1 MDPRVLEKMIPY
13 MTNAYAN
20 CHSQHQAGRT
30 VAQAVEE
37 GRAHVAKVINAQP
50 NEVIFTSGATESNN
64 IAIKGVAKYYGHEKD
79 HVITSK
85 IEHKCVLESVR
96 SLEAEGFNA
105 HYVGVDTD
113 GRLKMDELADIL
125 KTHSGKVS
133 LVSVMGAN
141 NEVGVVQ
148 DLKKIGQLAHDHKAL
163 FHTDCAQMVGKKP
176 LDVRADNIDL
186 MSISGHKMYG
196 PKGVGAL
203 FINKKN
209 RVRLVPLTVGGGQEN
224 NLRSGTVPVFLC
236 VGMGAAA
243 EILETEMPKDI
254 KHYEELTKYAL
265 EQLKDVKQM
274 TLNGSTTDRIA
285 SNLNVSFIGVEGES
299 LMLAID
305 DKVAVSTGS
314 ACTSQ
319 SLEPSHVLHSMG
331 LGPEAAHTAVRIG
344 FGRFTTKEDVKN
356 GMDTIKHEVNRLREI
371 SCLWEEK

>member
-265 EQLKDVKQM
+265 EQLKDVDNKVI
-274 TLNGSTTDRIA
+274 NGSTKNRII
-285 SNLNVSFIGVEGES
+285 SNLSISFLGVKGSE
-299 LMLAID
+299 LMAAID

-314 ACTSQ
+314 ACNSQ
-319 SLEPSHVLHSMG
+319 SHKSSHVLTAMG
-331 LGPEAAHTAVRIG
+331 LSDDQKNSAVRFG
-344 FGRFTTKEDVKN
+344 FGRFTTKDDVKF
-356 GMDTIKHEVNRLREI
+356 GMNVVAKEI
-371 SCLWEEK
+371 NELKKRSNQNE

>member
-13 MTNAYAN
+13 MTNAYAI

-243 EILETEMPKDI
+243 EILETEIPKDT
-254 KHYEELTKYAL
+254 KHYEDLTKYAL
-265 EQLKDVKQM
+265 EQLKDVDNKVI
-274 TLNGSTTDRIA
+274 NGSTKNRIV
-285 SNLNVSFIGVEGES
+285 SNLSISFLGVKGSE
-299 LMLAID
+299 LMAAID

-314 ACTSQ
+314 ACNSQ
-319 SLEPSHVLHSMG
+319 SHKSSHVLTAMG
-331 LGPEAAHTAVRIG
+331 LSEDQKNSAVRFG
-344 FGRFTTKEDVKN
+344 FGRFTTKDDVKF
-356 GMDTIKHEVNRLREI
+356 GMDVVVKEI
-371 SCLWEEK
+371 NALKRKSNQNE

>member
-265 EQLKDVKQM
+265 EQLKDVDNKVI
-274 TLNGSTTDRIA
+274 NGSTKNRIV
-285 SNLNVSFIGVEGES
+285 SNLSISFLGIKGSE
-299 LMLAID
+299 LMVAID

-314 ACTSQ
+314 ACNSQ
-319 SLEPSHVLHSMG
+319 SHKSSHVLTAMG
-331 LGPEAAHTAVRIG
+331 LSEDQKNSAVRFG
-344 FGRFTTKEDVKN
+344 FGRFTTKDDIKF
-356 GMDTIKHEVNRLREI
+356 GMNVVAKEI
-371 SCLWEEK
+371 NELKRKSKQNE